1 MEPFIGQIQ
10 IFGFNYAPRD
20 WALCNGATLAIR
32 QNTALFSLLG
42 TMYGGDGKTTFM
54 LPNFAGRTGC
64 NQGQAAGLTPRNIGD
79 TFGENSVMLTADQM
93 PAHSHPFT
101 IYDQSDAAKRTGVPA
116 NGSSLVVPQNSTPFS
131 TIGTANTQFSSRMGG
146 VAGGSQP
153 HENRQPYLAMNF
165 CIALSGVFPAFGDPV
180 A

>member
-10 IFGFNYAPRD
+10 IFGFNYAPRN

-42 TMYGGDGKTTFM
+42 TAYGGDGTTTFM

-64 NQGQAAGLTPRNIGD
+64 NQGQGAGLTPRSIGEA
-79 TFGENSVMLTADQM
+79 FGENSVTLMTDQM
-93 PAHSHPFT
+93 PSHSHPFT
-101 IYDQSDAAKRTGVPA
+101 VYNQTDTSKRTGAPA

-131 TIGTANTQFSSRMGG
+131 SSGTANTQFSPSMGG
-146 VAGGSQP
+146 VAGGNQP

-165 CIALSGVFPAFGDPV
+165 CIALSGVFPSFGDAV

>member
-1 MEPFIGQIQ
+1 MDQFVGQIQ

-20 WALCNGATLAIR
+20 WAFCDGAKMAIQ

-42 TMYGGDGKTTFM
+42 TQYGGDGRTTFM

-64 NQGQAAGLTPRNIGD
+64 NQGSGGPVTPRTIGES
-79 TFGENSVMLTADQM
+79 FGENSVTLIASEM

-101 IYDQSDAAKRTGVPA
+101 VYNQSEDAKRTSAPA
-116 NGSSLVVPQNSTPFS
+116 DGSSLVVPQKTLPFS
-131 TIGTANTQFSSRMGG
+131 ASGPADAPFSPRMGG
-146 VAGGSQP
+146 LAGGNQP

-165 CIALSGVFPAFGDPV
+165 CIALNGVFPSFGD
-180 A
+180 AIA

>member
-1 MEPFIGQIQ
+1 MDQFMGQIQ
-10 IFGFNYAPRD
+10 VFSFNFAPKD
-20 WALCNGATLAIR
+20 WAFCNGATLAIR

-42 TMYGGDGKTTFM
+42 TYYGGDGKTTYM

-64 NQGQAAGLTPRNIGD
+64 NQGGSGGVTPRSIGE
-79 TFGENSVMLTADQM
+79 TFGENSVTLLTTEM

-101 IYDQSDAAKRTGVPA
+101 VYNQSDPSKSTSAPA
-116 NGSSLVVPQNSTPFS
+116 NGSSLVLPQNILPFAASPSANAPFS
-131 TIGTANTQFSSRMGG
+131 PGMGRTQGG
-146 VAGGSQP
+146 GQP

-165 CIALSGVFPAFGDPV
+165 CIALNGIFPSFGDAV